1 LTDDLGSV
9 RLVGDVNGNYISR
22 HDFLPFGEETS
33 SSDPNR
39 PVAAG
44 FTLSDSATQRFT
56 GKERDSESGLDYFGA
71 RYYGSALGRFSSPD
85 PSALAFA
92 DPTNPQSFNL
102 YSYGWN
108 NPLVNTDPTGMSC
121 LDTSNGKADD
131 GDGQG
136 CAAAGV
142 SPSTQDQR
150 DEGQDIQN
158 PQHADVTG
166 QNPSDLEYWTTIS
179 THEIPSYD
187 PNDLPLDDRART
199 IITLTSIRSSHD
211 LACLGY
217 GFAAGDAG
225 GALFVSGQPNAGF
238 RSPVSGK
245 LVGGSKPFASGG
257 ASSGSS
263 TLSGALR
270 DALPQRLPGQV
281 PTPVGGPGTG
291 RALSMQGSNR
301 LGVVLGRWAP
311 FLGAALTA
319 YELYKLNSCL
329 SE

>member
-1 LTDDLGSV
+1 
-9 RLVGDVNGNYISR
+9 
-22 HDFLPFGEETS
+22 
-33 SSDPNR
+33 
-39 PVAAG
+39 
-44 FTLSDSATQRFT
+44 
-56 GKERDSESGLDYFGA
+56 
-71 RYYGSALGRFSSPD
+71 
-85 PSALAFA
+85 
-92 DPTNPQSFNL
+92 
-102 YSYGWN
+102 
-108 NPLVNTDPTGMSC
+108 
-121 LDTSNGKADD
+121 
-131 GDGQG
+131 
-136 CAAAGV
+136 
-142 SPSTQDQR
+142 
-150 DEGQDIQN
+150 
-158 PQHADVTG
+158 
-166 QNPSDLEYWTTIS
+166 
-179 THEIPSYD
+179 
-187 PNDLPLDDRART
+187 
-199 IITLTSIRSSHD
+199 
-211 LACLGY
+211 LGY